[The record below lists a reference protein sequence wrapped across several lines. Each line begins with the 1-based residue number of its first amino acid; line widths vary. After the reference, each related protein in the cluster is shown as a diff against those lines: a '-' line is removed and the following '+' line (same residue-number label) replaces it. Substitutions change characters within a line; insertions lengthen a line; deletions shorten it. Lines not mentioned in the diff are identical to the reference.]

1 MKWVNNIKYLKFI
14 ALLLLTGVCYYYRAE
29 LTVWFEWLVQE
40 GIANYE
46 DSLGLPDGR
55 EDTVSGSDMAV
66 TDTEQKEA
74 EAKGEEM
81 LPEDTVSGSDAV
93 IGPPAWE
100 YAMADENY
108 FNDAVFIGD
117 SRTVG
122 LYEYGGI
129 TGATFCASTGL
140 TVYKLFEAKIVPVE
154 GSKEKQTVEELLSE
168 RQFAKIYLMIGINE
182 MGVGTV
188 ETFMDQ
194 YKTVVA
200 HLQELQPDAIIYVQ
214 AIMRVSAE
222 RSAQGDYINNE
233 GIDVRNEEIAKLAD
247 GERIFYLDV
256 NPLFCDEEGGI
267 IQEYTTD
274 GVHLRAKYITIWTD
288 FLFEHTIR
296 FLE

>member
-1 MKWVNNIKYLKFI
+1 MKWVNNIKHLKFI

-46 DSLGLPDGR
+46 DSLGLPGR
-55 EDTVSGSDMAV
+55 GEDTVYRPDEEV
-66 TDTEQKEA
+66 TDGKP
-74 EAKGEEM
+74 GEEI
-81 LPEDTVSGSDAV
+81 PSTDNESESDEV
-93 IGPPAWE
+93 KGPPAWE
-100 YAMADENY
+100 YAAADEGY
-108 FNDAVFIGD
+108 FDDAVFIGD

-129 TGATFCASTGL
+129 NGATFCASTGL
-140 TVYKLFEAKIVPVE
+140 TVYKLFEAQIAPVE

-168 RQFAKIYLMIGINE
+168 RQFSKIYLMIGINE
-182 MGVGTV
+182 MGIGTV
-188 ETFMDQ
+188 ETFMNQ

-214 AIMRVSAE
+214 AIMRVSTE

-233 GIDVRNEEIAKLAD
+233 GVDVRNEEIAKLAD

-256 NPLFCDEEGGI
+256 NPLFCDEEGGLI
-267 IQEYTTD
+267 KEYTTD